1 MLNFHSPRFLRNVLL
16 VDAATC
22 VASGL
27 LMSLGA
33 APLAAL
39 LELPEVPLREAG
51 LILLPFAA
59 FVAFTATR
67 ERIPRGLVW
76 CVIAAN
82 AMWTLDSIALLLSGW
97 VSPNGLGT
105 AFVLMQAIAVAA
117 LAELEF
123 FGLKRASPVA
133 A

>member
-16 VDAATC
+16 LDAATC

-33 APLAAL
+33 APLASML
-39 LELPEVPLREAG
+39 VLPAVLLREAG

-59 FVAFTATR
+59 FVLFTATR
-67 ERIPRGLVW
+67 ERMPRGLVW
-76 CVIAAN
+76 CVIVAN
-82 AMWTLDSIALLLSGW
+82 ALWTLDCIALLLSGW
-97 VSPNGLGT
+97 VSPNALGT
-105 AFVLMQAIAVAA
+105 AFVLVQAIAVAV

-123 FGLKRASPVA
+123 FGLKRATPVA